1 MSLTINK
8 MKQKL
13 SITIE
18 GEKIKL
24 IEALLKKEKFRS
36 KSHVIEFALNKFLEE
51 ENGISKFD

>member
-1 MSLTINK
+1 